1 MKKYTTKV
9 DLELE
14 NKDLPLYLQIAED
27 MLGKMSSGTLKAGDM
42 LPPTREWAAEIG
54 VSRKTIVRAV
64 ELLLA
69 KGVVYSK
76 ERRGLYVS
84 AAAAQVGGNCSVSS
98 LTTQEYNGREAN
110 AAENEEVIVKPRIVV
125 NDGFPDTRMQP
136 FREYSRAYRKIF
148 NRMAQWR
155 QLGYDESAGVFK
167 FRTALCNY
175 LWKSYSIN
183 AREDELA
190 VVRGSQM
197 ALFLIANAVLSP
209 GDVVALESP
218 GYGSARE
225 VFTHAGVGVVDVPVD
240 RHGIDTDCVERLCHD
255 NKITA
260 IYVTPRFQYPTTV
273 TMSMARRQ
281 KLRDLSQKYGFIII
295 EDDFGANY
303 TFTDHKLMPLSSMV
317 SKSRY
322 IYIGTFSKIFA
333 PGIRLGYVSASAD
346 TIRKIVDYRALIDI
360 HGDTVLERAMLELLE
375 NGDMKRHIKSA
386 VKTYKERMAFIS
398 KEICRILGD
407 DVDYTKPVGGLAV
420 WIGLGKKTDANT
432 FHTLMRA
439 KGIDIPVFT
448 LHDGSIGVRIG
459 YASMDND
466 EITDVL
472 NALRSVITEVSL

>member
-1 MKKYTTKV
+1 MKKYTTKADIV
-9 DLELE
+9 PE
-14 NKDLPLYLQIAED
+14 NKEVPLYAQIVED
-27 MLGKMSSGTLKAGDM
+27 MLAKISSGILKAGDM

-54 VSRKTIVRAV
+54 VSRKTVVRAT
-64 ELLLA
+64 ELLLV
-69 KGVVYSK
+69 KGVIYSK
-76 ERRGLYVS
+76 ERRGMYVS
-84 AAAAQVGGNCSVSS
+84 PACASPGSGRPSEPSHTMLERPGQEGDGNVSP
-98 LTTQEYNGREAN
+98 AK
-110 AAENEEVIVKPRIVV
+110 AWIVV

-155 QLGYDESAGVFK
+155 RLGYDDSAGVLK

-175 LWKSYSIN
+175 LWKLFSIN

-225 VFTHAGVGVVDVPVD
+225 AFTHAGIGVVDVPVD
-240 RHGIDTDCVERLCHD
+240 RHGIDADYLERLCHD
-255 NKITA
+255 TSISA

-281 KLRDLSQKYGFIII
+281 KLRDLSLKYDFIII

-303 TFTDHKLMPLSSMV
+303 TFTEHKLMPLSSMM

-333 PGIRLGYVSASAD
+333 PGIRLGYVSTSAEI
-346 TIRKIVDYRALIDI
+346 IRKIVDFRALIDI

-375 NGDMKRHIKSA
+375 SGDMKRHIRGA

-398 KEICRILGD
+398 AEIRRILGD
-407 DVDYTKPVGGLAV
+407 DVDYAKPVGGLAV

-459 YASMDND
+459 YASMDNG
-466 EITDVL
+466 EITEVL
-472 NALRSVITEVSL
+472 NAMRSVIAGLQ